1 MGWANSQMF
10 CMRGTYIPHLDVHE
24 RDAVRPC
31 PYIRRLQ
38 HGKLVYE
45 KLNRFDAGNRVK
57 VPRESART
65 IKNRTRPCAW
75 SCAIFYWRLAQP
87 GPLYFKV

>member
-1 MGWANSQMF
+1 MGDAQGMGWANSQMF

-57 VPRESART
+57 VPRESFRT
-65 IKNRTRPCAW
+65 IKKLPRTGTRSW
-75 SCAIFYWRLAQP
+75 AIF
-87 GPLYFKV
+87 